1 MHLPFAALVVIS
13 TWLQAA
19 PVVAPPATPTTPTA
33 VPTTLPPVTRPL
45 ESASRDSGIHVLHLA
60 DAETLALANQPSMRQ
75 ARAQTVAAGGRTIQ
89 VRSAFFPQLTGIA
102 SYQHLYNTSSTYAR
116 GGAGGATGTG
126 GLTPTPT
133 GTSSTMDYFSVG
145 GTASQLIWDF
155 GQTYNRYR
163 AANEAESSYEASEKT
178 AEYNVVANV
187 RRAYFSARAQKDLVD
202 VARDALENQQRHL
215 VQIQG
220 FVVAGTRTEID
231 LAQTL
236 TDVANARVTLI
247 NAQNAYDVAR
257 AQLVQ
262 AIGRGTASTN
272 FDVASDEIPPVDGE
286 DLPTEKLV
294 ARAIE
299 ARPELVALER
309 QRQSLHLTTK
319 SLSDNY
325 WPSLAASASGAYAG
339 TSLDSLNPAW
349 SVGATLTWP
358 FFQGGLTKGQVR
370 EAEAN
375 EDAARANIDTE
386 KLQVRFDVEQ
396 AQLSLRAAKIVKDAA
411 EETLKNARAQLRL
424 AEGRYTAGV
433 GTVIELG
440 DAQITFTNA
449 SAQVVQAKFQLSSA
463 RVNLLVAMGRQ

>member
-1 MHLPFAALVVIS
+1 MHLPFAALVTIP

-19 PVVAPPATPTTPTA
+19 PVATSPVATPTTTNTESLAP
-33 VPTTLPPVTRPL
+33 LPANSPP
-45 ESASRDSGIHVLHLA
+45 AQSGADTHVLHLA
-60 DAETLALANQPSMRQ
+60 DAVSLALSNQPALRQ
-75 ARAQTVAAGGRTIQ
+75 ARAQTVAASGRTVQ
-89 VRSAFFPQLTGIA
+89 VRSAFFPQLTGVA
-102 SYQHLYNTSSTYAR
+102 SYQLLYNTSSTYAR
-116 GGAGGATGTG
+116 GGATGTG
-126 GLTPTPT
+126 GTTPTPT
-133 GTSSTMDYFSVG
+133 GTSSTIGYFSLG

-178 AEYNVVANV
+178 SELTVVANV

-215 VQIQG
+215 IQIQG
-220 FVVAGTRTEID
+220 FVAAGTRTEID

-257 AQLVQ
+257 AQLIQ
-262 AIGRGTASTN
+262 AIGGGAATN
-272 FDVASDEIPPVDGE
+272 FDVANDEIPPVDGE
-286 DLPTEKLV
+286 ELPTEQLV
-294 ARAIE
+294 ARALE
-299 ARPELVALER
+299 ARPEILALER

-325 WPSLAASASGAYAG
+325 WPSLSASASGAYAG

-349 SVGATLTWP
+349 SIGATLSWP

-375 EDAARANIDTE
+375 EDAARASIDTE

-411 EETLKNARAQLRL
+411 EETLRNARAQLRL

-433 GTVIELG
+433 GTIIELG

-449 SAQVVQAKFQLSSA
+449 GAQVVQAKFQLSSA
-463 RVNLLVAMGRQ
+463 RVNLLVALGRQ